1 MLRLKI
7 IRVVSL
13 VLCLLSMYGCLSSNI
28 SDLEEYVAEVL
39 ARSGSRIKP
48 LPEFKP
54 YEAYIYQSGNNDL
67 ADPFNL
73 FYQKIEEE
81 ALVEEKDS
89 GLTVEL
95 EEEIKHRNKEELE
108 EFELDSL
115 RMVGTLSNEH
125 ENLAIIQD
133 PNNVVH
139 TVKVG
144 NYIGRHIGKIL
155 DILEN
160 KVEIREIIKDSQ
172 GRWEERQ
179 ASITLQE
186 QE

>member
-1 MLRLKI
+1 MRSVGLALG
-7 IRVVSL
+7 
-13 VLCLLSMYGCLSSNI
+13 LLSMYGCLSSNF
-28 SDLEEYVAEVL
+28 SDLEEYVVEIL
-39 ARSGSRIKP
+39 ARPGSRIEP

-54 YEAYIYQSGNNDL
+54 YEAYIYQSGDNDL
-67 ADPFNL
+67 RNPFNL

-81 ALVEEKDS
+81 ELVEEKDS
-89 GLTVEL
+89 GLTAEL

-108 EFELDSL
+108 EFELDGL
-115 RMVGTLSNEH
+115 RMVGTLSNEY

-139 TVKVG
+139 TVKIG
-144 NYIGRHIGKIL
+144 NYIGRHTGKIL

-179 ASITLQE
+179 AVIKLQE